1 MEKEKLQKRAKIL
14 AIVGLFLTFLFGG
27 IAATVSY
34 IFDNNY
40 LAQRNKYDAISIG
53 MGEKQVEEILGE
65 GSKESEIP
73 SRARLEGEYD
83 EIFSYNIP
91 ILTAT
96 SGSWVVISYK
106 QGRVVSKWAYGGD
119 NETFFLEK
127 RPKGIIQG
135 IWEWIRTLF
144 YWLIPLIVSGLLTCL
159 CFVIARQEDFI
170 VKEHKQTI
178 VYFILLAELG
188 VVIVTCLF
196 ACGFSI
202 ALLLA
207 VPFSL

>member
-1 MEKEKLQKRAKIL
+1 MEKEKLQKTAKIL

-73 SRARLEGEYD
+73 SRARLEGDFD
-83 EIFSYNIP
+83 EIYMYNIP

-96 SGSWVVISYK
+96 SGSWAVISYK
-106 QGRVVSKWAYGGD
+106 QGRVVSKCAYGGD

-127 RPKGIIQG
+127 RPKGVLQDF
-135 IWEWIRTLF
+135 WEWGRSWL
-144 YWLIPLIVSGLLTCL
+144 YWLVQLIGSGFLSYL
-159 CFVIARQEDFI
+159 CFVFTHHKDFMI
-170 VKEHKQTI
+170 KEYKKTI
-178 VYFILLAELG
+178 VLFILLAEFG
-188 VVIVTCLF
+188 VVIYTGFWAFLFSSCLLF
-196 ACGFSI
+196 A
-202 ALLLA
+202 L
-207 VPFSL
+207 PFSM